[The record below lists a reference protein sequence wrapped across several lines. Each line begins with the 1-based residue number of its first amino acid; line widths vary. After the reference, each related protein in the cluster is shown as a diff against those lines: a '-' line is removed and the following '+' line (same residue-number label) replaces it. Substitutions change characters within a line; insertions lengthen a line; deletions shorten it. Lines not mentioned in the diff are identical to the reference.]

1 MSFREVKY
9 IIYPTYKNLSGEDL
23 TVHVPSGLGASED
36 YDVEAND
43 RVAVLKDSTYGIP
56 TVEVLIVRNGSAWTP
71 DESME
76 PLRVGDLVIPTSERP
91 ELTIGSV
98 LIVHA
103 DNDVTL
109 GQVGYGMTEE
119 TD

>member
-9 IIYPTYKNLSGEDL
+9 IIYPTFRNLSGEDL
-23 TVHVPSGLGASED
+23 TVHVPAGLGASED

-43 RVAVLKDSTYGIP
+43 RVAVLKDSAYGIP
-56 TVEVLIVRNGSAWTP
+56 TVEVMLVRNSSPWVP
-71 DESME
+71 DEASE
-76 PLRVGDLVIPTSERP
+76 PLRVGDLVIPTGDRP

-109 GQVGYGMTEE
+109 GQVAYGVSEE
-119 TD
+119 TE